1 VDVSAGGGYLSE
13 RAGISRLPR
22 AQFSCDAS
30 LAFLRSG
37 SDGRRCVAGSETL
50 PFSPGAFDAAACL
63 AALHHAEDPVAICR
77 ELLRVVSRGGRAA
90 LGDVAEGSPASRY
103 LNGFVDR
110 HTEAGHH
117 GRFYSLRTLGD
128 FFASAGG
135 CGLRAEQAELRWVL
149 PTRADA
155 VDFFRCLFGLLPSAT
170 DAEIDRAL
178 GELGA
183 AEDGGA
189 FRVPWTMHFVS
200 ASRA

>member
-1 VDVSAGGGYLSE
+1 VDLSAGGGYLSE
-13 RAGISRLPR
+13 RAGAARLPP

-30 LAFLRSG
+30 LAFLRTG
-37 SDGRRCVAGSETL
+37 RDGRRCVAGSETL
-50 PFSPGAFDAAACL
+50 PFPSGSFDAAACL

-77 ELLRVVSRGGRAA
+77 ELLRVVAPGGRAA
-90 LGDVAEGSPASRY
+90 LGDVAEGSRASRY
-103 LNGFVDR
+103 LNEFVDR

-135 CGLRAEQAELRWVL
+135 RDLRAERAELRWAL
-149 PTRADA
+149 PTRSDA
-155 VDFFRCLFGLLPSAT
+155 VRFFRCLFGILPTAA
-170 DAEIDRAL
+170 DAEIDGAL
-178 GELGA
+178 DELGA

-200 ASRA
+200 ASPA